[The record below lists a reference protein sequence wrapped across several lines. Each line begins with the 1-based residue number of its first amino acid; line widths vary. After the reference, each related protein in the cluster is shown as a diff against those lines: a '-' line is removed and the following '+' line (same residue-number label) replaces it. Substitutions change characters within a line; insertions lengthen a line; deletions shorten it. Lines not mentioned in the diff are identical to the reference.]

1 MKRTSLAVLAVAAV
15 FGFSGC
21 SDVSVPS
28 GGPEQY
34 AYGTCKLTNLAE
46 NIVLYSGGCSI
57 RQSRSGANEVIDVK
71 LGSAQSFVFAGHGSN
86 WMHGSQRVRYT
97 DLGGGAIFV
106 WDKFSLSAAV
116 R

>member
-1 MKRTSLAVLAVAAV
+1 MAVLAVATV

-21 SDVSVPS
+21 SDVSTPS
-28 GGPEQY
+28 GAPAQY
-34 AYGTCKLTNLAE
+34 AYGTCKLTNIAQ
-46 NIVLYSGGCSI
+46 NTVLYSGDCSI
-57 RQSRSGANEVIDVK
+57 KQSRSGANEVIEVK
-71 LGSAQSFVFAGHGSN
+71 LGSARSFVFDGQGSN
-86 WMHGSQRVRYT
+86 WMHGAQKVKYT